1 MEINL
6 NGEKIQCKCTTIMEL
21 ILDTGLKPE
30 SLIVELNS
38 NIIQQENWNDILL
51 RHGDSIELLSFVQGG

>member
-1 MEINL
+1 
-6 NGEKIQCKCTTIMEL
+6 MEL